1 MHLCKL
7 TSIWPGSTGFVSVE
21 VRHALAYR
29 ENRCGAYQHPG
40 TGETAPDPT
49 DPSLEVAIKPLTPEH
64 KFQINY
70 LFQRKASNNNS
81 NLTSHNRLNHVNIKY
96 FKKRLTFLIPQY
108 YSTSH

>member
-21 VRHALAYR
+21 GRHALAYR

-49 DPSLEVAIKPLTPEH
+49 DPGLEVAIKPLTPEH
-64 KFQINY
+64 KF
-70 LFQRKASNNNS
+70 
-81 NLTSHNRLNHVNIKY
+81 
-96 FKKRLTFLIPQY
+96 
-108 YSTSH
+108 